1 MYLATIRDVAKKANV
16 SVATVSRV
24 LNNDTT
30 LSTSIE
36 TRQKV
41 FAAAKELN
49 YVKKKRTVSAPTCVI
64 GILQW
69 FSSKQEIE
77 DNYYFLMRQGIEDYC
92 SKNNINIVRT
102 FKTDI
107 NYMEA
112 LNDVDGII
120 CLGKFSKQE
129 VENLRNLNSNIV
141 FLDMIVENI
150 EITSI
155 SLDFRQAV
163 NDAVNYLYNLGHK
176 DIGFLGGI
184 EELEDGTVY
193 PDKRLSAFENAC
205 EEKGINY
212 KNYILQDKF
221 TTASGYSMMKE
232 LIESERVPSAIFAA
246 SDPIAIGAMR
256 ALQENGYK
264 IPEDVSIIG
273 FDNTELSGY
282 TNPPLTTM
290 NAPVYAMGI
299 YGIEVINTM
308 LHSKNNKLLSPM
320 KIYMP
325 CPIKIRNSCGKPQ
338 Q

>member
-1 MYLATIRDVAKKANV
+1 MATIRDVAKKANV

-30 LSTSIE
+30 LSTSLE
-36 TRQKV
+36 TKQKI

-49 YVKKKRTVSAPTCVI
+49 YVKKKRVTSAPSCRI

-92 SKNNINIVRT
+92 SKNNISIVRT
-102 FKTDI
+102 FKTD
-107 NYMEA
+107 NDYQNV
-112 LNDVDGII
+112 LCDVDGII

-129 VENLRNLNSNIV
+129 IKLLHSLNNKIV
-141 FLDMIVENI
+141 FLDMTVENI
-150 EITSI
+150 EITSV

-163 NDAVNYLYNLGHK
+163 SDAIKYLYDLGHRTV
-176 DIGFLGGI
+176 GFIGGI
-184 EELEDGTVY
+184 EQLEDGTIF
-193 PDKRLSAFENAC
+193 PDKRLNTFTDICDELNI
-205 EEKGINY
+205 KYDGFIM
-212 KNYILQDKF
+212 QDKF
-221 TTASGYSMMKE
+221 STSSGYKMM
-232 LIESERVPSAIFAA
+232 SEMISKGNLPTAIFAA

-264 IPEDVSIIG
+264 IPEDISVMG

-282 TNPPLTTM
+282 TNPPLTTV

-299 YGIEVINTM
+299 YGIRFILNM
-308 LHSKNNKLLSPM
+308 MKSKSTDYHSPM
-320 KIYMP
+320 RVYLP
-325 CPIKIRNSCGKPQ
+325 CPIKVRNSCAKPKKL
-338 Q
+338 

>member
-107 NYMEA
+107 
-112 LNDVDGII
+112 
-120 CLGKFSKQE
+120 
-129 VENLRNLNSNIV
+129 V
-141 FLDMIVENI
+141 FD
-150 EITSI
+150 
-155 SLDFRQAV
+155 
-163 NDAVNYLYNLGHK
+163 
-176 DIGFLGGI
+176 
-184 EELEDGTVY
+184 
-193 PDKRLSAFENAC
+193 
-205 EEKGINY
+205 
-212 KNYILQDKF
+212 
-221 TTASGYSMMKE
+221 
-232 LIESERVPSAIFAA
+232 SERYSV
-246 SDPIAIGAMR
+246 M
-256 ALQENGYK
+256 Y
-264 IPEDVSIIG
+264 
-273 FDNTELSGY
+273 
-282 TNPPLTTM
+282 
-290 NAPVYAMGI
+290 
-299 YGIEVINTM
+299 
-308 LHSKNNKLLSPM
+308 LLSFFQRSQR
-320 KIYMP
+320 
-325 CPIKIRNSCGKPQ
+325 C
-338 Q
+338 

>member
-1 MYLATIRDVAKKANV
+1 
-16 SVATVSRV
+16 
-24 LNNDTT
+24 
-30 LSTSIE
+30 
-36 TRQKV
+36 
-41 FAAAKELN
+41 
-49 YVKKKRTVSAPTCVI
+49 
-64 GILQW
+64 
-69 FSSKQEIE
+69 
-77 DNYYFLMRQGIEDYC
+77 
-92 SKNNINIVRT
+92 
-102 FKTDI
+102 
-107 NYMEA
+107 
-112 LNDVDGII
+112 
-120 CLGKFSKQE
+120 
-129 VENLRNLNSNIV
+129 
-141 FLDMIVENI
+141 MIVENI

-163 NDAVNYLYNLGHK
+163 NDAVNYLFNLGHK

-184 EELEDGTVY
+184 EKLEDGTVY

-205 EEKGINY
+205 ENKGINY

-221 TTASGYSMMKE
+221 TTASGYSMMKG

-290 NAPVYAMGI
+290 SAPVYAMGI